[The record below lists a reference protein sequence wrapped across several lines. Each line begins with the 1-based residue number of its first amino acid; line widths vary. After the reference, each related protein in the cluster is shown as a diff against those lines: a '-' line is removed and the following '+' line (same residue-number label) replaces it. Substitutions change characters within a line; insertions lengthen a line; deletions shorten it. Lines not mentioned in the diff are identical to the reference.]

1 MKTKKHILFI
11 IALAILVFIS
21 IVLLFFSITNTFRN
35 SSVNTFDDVI
45 DIPFMDAPSHTTYN
59 IMIEFEGND
68 YVSYASV
75 YNGTTY
81 TYPKSY
87 HNLDGTIKYMFD
99 NNQEIKCVAWA
110 YSSDN
115 LEELEN
121 EYLAI
126 NSELKAKYGDSH
138 YNPNGSSNQGNV
150 WYLDGYNIILS
161 AMTTDTQQALQY
173 SYTFLDSEKNSISQ

>member
-1 MKTKKHILFI
+1 MKTKKHILFVS
-11 IALAILVFIS
+11 ALAISIIIS
-21 IVLLFFSITNTFRN
+21 IFLLFFAIANTFKN
-35 SSVNTFDDVI
+35 SSVNILDDII
-45 DIPFMDAPSHTTYN
+45 DIPFTDAPSHITYD

-81 TYPKSY
+81 TYPKNY
-87 HNLDGTIKYMFD
+87 HNLNGTIKYMFD
-99 NNQEIKCVAWA
+99 NNDEIKCVAWS

-126 NSELKAKYGDSH
+126 DTELKVKYGKSN
-138 YNPNGSSNQGNV
+138 YNPNGSSNHGNV

-161 AMTTDTQQALQY
+161 AMTTDTQQVLQY
-173 SYTFLDSEKNSISQ
+173 SYTFLDDEENSISQ